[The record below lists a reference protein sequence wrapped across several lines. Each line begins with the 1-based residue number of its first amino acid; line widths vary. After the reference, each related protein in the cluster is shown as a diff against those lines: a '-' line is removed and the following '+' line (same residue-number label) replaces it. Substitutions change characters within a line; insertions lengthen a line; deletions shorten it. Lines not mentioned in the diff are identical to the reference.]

1 MKATRY
7 KWFEVDELLTV
18 SAITVIRT
26 LDELAAAPVARVAG
40 MHT

>member
-7 KWFEVDELLTV
+7 KWFEVDKLLTASV
-18 SAITVIRT
+18 ITMTKT